1 MNSYIIL
8 KNFLKNPIKMVLLAM
23 GIGTSQIYLMQ
34 KMMILE
40 EQFGASKSPNI
51 TEFLVFVNEADEN
64 LKEQIIDL
72 EEKILISGRKS
83 NLHYSIMTFY
93 ITFI

>member
-1 MNSYIIL
+1 MKSCIIL
-8 KNFLKNPIKMVLLAM
+8 KNFLKNSIKMVLLAM

-40 EQFGASKSPNI
+40 EQFGASKAPNI

-64 LKEQIIDL
+64 LKEKITDL
-72 EEKILISGRKS
+72 EEKISISRRKS
-83 NLHYSIMTFY
+83 NLH
-93 ITFI
+93 

>member
-1 MNSYIIL
+1 MNSNIIL

-40 EQFGASKSPNI
+40 EQFGASNAQNI

-72 EEKILISGRKS
+72 EEKILISRRKG
-83 NLHYSIMTFY
+83 NLYYSIMIFY

>member
-1 MNSYIIL
+1 
-8 KNFLKNPIKMVLLAM
+8 MVLLAM

-40 EQFGASKSPNI
+40 EQFGALKSPNI

-64 LKEQIIDL
+64 LKQQLTDL
-72 EEKILISGRKS
+72 EDKISISRRKS
-83 NLHYSIMTFY
+83 NLHNATI
-93 ITFI
+93 